1 MGAPGVGK
9 GTQAARLSAGR
20 GTPHISTGD
29 ILREAVNGGTELGG
43 KVRAFLEAGQLVPDS
58 LMGDLIQH
66 RIGMADAEAGFILDG
81 FPRTLDQVH
90 ILDRVLE
97 NLGVGLD
104 GAFIL
109 TAPENE
115 IVRRLTGRR
124 VCPGCNT
131 VFHLDSRPPQ
141 APGVCDN
148 CGSALVQRPDDT
160 EAVIRDRLAVY
171 EDQTRPVAEAYRTRG
186 QLVEVDGL
194 GDPDLVASRLEEGL
208 REIRTT

>member
-1 MGAPGVGK
+1 MGPPGVGK
-9 GTQAARLSAGR
+9 GTQAVRLSAGQ
-20 GTPHISTGD
+20 GAPHISTGD
-29 ILREAVNGGTELGG
+29 ILREAVKGGTELGG
-43 KVRAFLEAGQLVPDS
+43 KVRTFLEAGQLVPDT

-66 RIGMADAEAGFILDG
+66 RMGMADAGAGFILDG

-109 TAPENE
+109 TAPESE

-124 VCPGCNT
+124 VCPGCNA
-131 VFHLDSRPPQ
+131 VFHLDSRPPK
-141 APGVCDN
+141 APGVCDE

-171 EDQTRPVAEAYRTRG
+171 EEQTRPVAEAYRNRG

-194 GDPDLVASRLEEGL
+194 GDPDQVASRLEEGL